1 MHRYHQTMQQAM
13 EPARHQGIAV
23 LLLTKD
29 EAFAEVVQHL
39 LRPNGYHVSLAPTAE
54 AALSLAPRAAFKLAL
69 IDRRHK
75 VITVLRHDQALRHI
89 PMIALHPQG
98 EPCTEEDT
106 LEDLAAGFDMVIDS
120 YRHREWLAIIKALLR
135 RQEFQA
141 APAREFR
148 VNALSMNLD
157 RHEVRVEEK
166 PIQLTPK
173 EFQILRVL
181 LQNPGRVLT
190 RQELLNLVWG
200 EDYALEEH
208 ALDVH
213 IHALRQ
219 KLEYKPSAPQWILTI
234 RGVGYKLSA
243 T

>member
-1 MHRYHQTMQQAM
+1 MQQTT
-13 EPARHQGIAV
+13 EPVRHQGIAV
-23 LLLTKD
+23 LLVTKD
-29 EAFAEVVQHL
+29 EECAAVVHHL

-54 AALSLAPRAAFKLAL
+54 VALSLAPRASFKLAL

-75 VITVLRHDQALRHI
+75 IIAVLRQNHVFQRI
-89 PMIALHPQG
+89 PMIALQPRG
-98 EPCTEEDT
+98 AACTEEET
-106 LEDLAAGFDMVIDS
+106 VEDLAAGFDSVIDT

-135 RQEFQA
+135 RQELQS
-141 APAREFR
+141 APLREFR

-157 RHEVRVEEK
+157 RHEVRVEGRS
-166 PIQLTPK
+166 IQLTPK
-173 EFQILRVL
+173 EFRILRVL
-181 LQNPGRVLT
+181 LQHPGRVLT
-190 RQELLNLVWG
+190 REELLNLVWG

-219 KLEYKPSAPQWILTI
+219 KVEDKPSAPKWILTV

-243 T
+243 D